1 MKFSS
6 VKTSLKQSLSDTSQN
21 LIDLFQKKINRL
33 IIIMPKHP
41 PRPIDALRQLF
52 EDQQEQI
59 NSSSEIIDKQQ
70 EQINDLAKITLI
82 QEGQIKRL
90 QQINRENLKKESEV
104 KTGGWFFA

>member
-1 MKFSS
+1 
-6 VKTSLKQSLSDTSQN
+6 
-21 LIDLFQKKINRL
+21 
-33 IIIMPKHP
+33 MPKHP

-59 NSSSEIIDKQQ
+59 NSSSEINNKQQ
-70 EQINDLAKITLI
+70 EQINDLTKITLI